1 MHDVIV
7 IGAGPA
13 GNIAALRLSG
23 MGYRV
28 AVVDW
33 RHNLGDKL
41 CTGIIGAECARH
53 YPPDDAHV
61 YREAR
66 AATVVSPAGR
76 RYRVA
81 RQDTQALIIDRTA
94 YVESMAHKAME
105 AGAEYQ
111 LGPRV
116 TNIDVDASGVAVTT
130 NGRHS
135 PSQQRAKLA
144 IIASGFGSPL
154 LDMVGLGNGRGRNY
168 MSGAQAEVSVSG
180 LEDTEVYLG
189 DHIAPGS
196 FGWLVPLS
204 DSRALTGLL
213 SRQRLERPHG
223 RFPGGAAVGWQG
235 GGRSHRASQMGHSTE
250 ATE

>member
-1 MHDVIV
+1 
-7 IGAGPA
+7 
-13 GNIAALRLSG
+13 
-23 MGYRV
+23 
-28 AVVDW
+28 
-33 RHNLGDKL
+33 
-41 CTGIIGAECARH
+41 
-53 YPPDDAHV
+53 
-61 YREAR
+61 
-66 AATVVSPAGR
+66 
-76 RYRVA
+76 
-81 RQDTQALIIDRTA
+81 
-94 YVESMAHKAME
+94 MAHKAME